1 MAASITPPIIDADG
15 HVVEPSD
22 VWAEI
27 PEDARRWIPTPVVE
41 GDHFFFRS
49 GEHESFRMRARP
61 ESLSS
66 PRGQGE
72 RSGAGQ
78 PAVGAA
84 DPKARLSDM
93 DLDGI
98 SQAVVFPTYGL
109 MVQAIPERQ
118 VQLAL
123 CRAINDWV
131 ADYCRVEPNRLFG
144 MGVLPQ
150 TGAEDAL
157 TEARRC
163 LERLDLRGV
172 WRRPERIDGTAALHD
187 ATYEPLWSYLAEA
200 DRPFALHPG
209 LNGVVPAAE
218 LRTRF
223 DDDYSTMHAV
233 HFPMEQMMGLT
244 DLIGFGVLDRHP
256 TLRVAFLES
265 GATWA
270 LAQLHRLDE
279 HLELFGLP
287 HTPSEKPSEQF
298 RRQGFVSVEEV
309 EPGLEST
316 LAAYPESIVF
326 ASDYPHGDGVFPGST
341 AELLETD
348 RLDETQRRAV
358 LTDNARR
365 LYGL

>member
-27 PEDARRWIPTPVVE
+27 PEDAQRWIPTPVVE

-123 CRAINDWV
+123 CRGTVCNVPGEWIV
-131 ADYCRVEPNRLFG
+131 VKP
-144 MGVLPQ
+144 
-150 TGAEDAL
+150 
-157 TEARRC
+157 RC
-163 LERLDLRGV
+163 LTFARTLVQVKGCVGHVHER
-172 WRRPERIDGTAALHD
+172 
-187 ATYEPLWSYLAEA
+187 
-200 DRPFALHPG
+200 
-209 LNGVVPAAE
+209 
-218 LRTRF
+218 
-223 DDDYSTMHAV
+223 
-233 HFPMEQMMGLT
+233 
-244 DLIGFGVLDRHP
+244 
-256 TLRVAFLES
+256 
-265 GATWA
+265 
-270 LAQLHRLDE
+270 
-279 HLELFGLP
+279 
-287 HTPSEKPSEQF
+287 
-298 RRQGFVSVEEV
+298 
-309 EPGLEST
+309 
-316 LAAYPESIVF
+316 
-326 ASDYPHGDGVFPGST
+326 
-341 AELLETD
+341 
-348 RLDETQRRAV
+348 QR
-358 LTDNARR
+358 
-365 LYGL
+365 